1 MLSNSVKQKDAK
13 IFDLEKKIKEIHRE
27 YQVYFFKTFTN

>member
-1 MLSNSVKQKDAK
+1 MLSNTVKQKDAK

-27 YQVYFFKTFTN
+27 YQVFFKKKF